1 MDGLARLGRFAELV
15 GQAFAHTVGRELSV
29 ADPQPEIDGLVA
41 ALERTVPGSGERSAD
56 VARLARL
63 LAEERGI
70 AGPDLI
76 ELDLAARLGGV
87 GRLRMP
93 PGAGPWRTASA
104 HADRELLRLEPLWG
118 ADMVARVP
126 GLEAVALIVRH
137 ARERWDGRG
146 HPDGLAGEQIP
157 LASRLIALAEAA
169 CSGQPVEELAGT
181 SLDPSLAERLEAL
194 ASEAQV
200 IRAA

>member
-118 ADMVARVP
+118 ADMVARIP

-137 ARERWDGRG
+137 SRERWDGRG

-157 LASRLIALAEAA
+157 LASRLIALAQAA
-169 CSGQPVEELAGT
+169 CSGHLVEELAGT
-181 SLDPSLAERLEAL
+181 SLDPTLAERLGAL

-200 IRAA
+200 ARAA